1 MEIIYLLVISLS
13 FFSFFI
19 INLIFRK
26 LDLLDK
32 PDDVRKFHT
41 SAVPLGGGIALFL
54 STLIAVILI
63 LDLTPSFFDYPP
75 LLKVFFVSLI
85 ILILGLWDDIKPL
98 PFSVRLIVQIFASW
112 LVITLADVH
121 IVNLG
126 NLLGFGNIYLSQLG
140 IPITIFMVVGVCNA
154 FNMLD
159 GMDGLLGTVVLVTVT
174 SLSYMAYLS
183 GFSHSFL
190 PISIILTLIYL
201 IFNLG
206 LIGRRQKIFLGDA
219 GSMWV
224 GFMLGWTLV
233 ILSQDDTRYFEPVTA
248 LWFILIPLIDALSTF
263 LTRLWNKK
271 SMFESDRT
279 HIHHML
285 LDSGFSSVKVL
296 LIVFFSSVVFACFG
310 IYAHLISYPE
320 ARQFYGFLTIW
331 FFYFLLIKYP
341 LSGHK
346 DSNDI

>member
-174 SLSYMAYLS
+174 SLSY
-183 GFSHSFL
+183 
-190 PISIILTLIYL
+190 ISISINI
-201 IFNLG
+201 
-206 LIGRRQKIFLGDA
+206 
-219 GSMWV
+219 V
-224 GFMLGWTLV
+224 
-233 ILSQDDTRYFEPVTA
+233 LS
-248 LWFILIPLIDALSTF
+248 
-263 LTRLWNKK
+263 
-271 SMFESDRT
+271 
-279 HIHHML
+279 
-285 LDSGFSSVKVL
+285 
-296 LIVFFSSVVFACFG
+296 
-310 IYAHLISYPE
+310 
-320 ARQFYGFLTIW
+320 
-331 FFYFLLIKYP
+331 
-341 LSGHK
+341 
-346 DSNDI
+346 SNADNP